1 MDLDISQYNN
11 PWKVLIS
18 QILKL
23 TNQDNK
29 YTKDKL
35 KLFINSLANI
45 IWHLP
50 KIEKL

>member
-1 MDLDISQYNN
+1 MNLDISQYNSS
-11 PWKVLIS
+11 WKVLVS

-35 KLFINSLANI
+35 RLFINSLSQV